1 MFQFDRRTASSFF
14 FFGGGG
20 GGGGVR
26 HNQSQTSAC
35 LSINN
40 KTMNLKEDSS
50 SSEYGSLGIFIKQK
64 CKPSSCHFLKI
75 YMKISLN
82 ARRTSP
88 PLNIAQNYKISLIGI
103 IYFNIIGG
111 SHPLCF
117 LIFNQDIISF
127 CVIKYKHLKED
138 SSSSEY
144 GSNSGIYFTKQ
155 TCTTSL

>member
-1 MFQFDRRTASSFF
+1 MFQFDRRTASSLFF
-14 FFGGGG
+14 FFFFFWGGGG
-20 GGGGVR
+20 GGGEGVR

-88 PLNIAQNYKISLIGI
+88 PLKIAQNSKISRHWN
-103 IYFNIIGG
+103 Y
-111 SHPLCF
+111 
-117 LIFNQDIISF
+117 IFQYNRRIA
-127 CVIKYKHLKED
+127 
-138 SSSSEY
+138 SSML
-144 GSNSGIYFTKQ
+144 SNF
-155 TCTTSL
+155 